1 MSDFKPID
9 IKIELI
15 GKQVVDA
22 AIVVHKEMG
31 PGLLESVYEECLEYE
46 LSKRGLKVERQL
58 EVPLVY
64 QGKNLDSKLRL
75 DLLIKNE
82 VIVELK
88 SVDQI
93 LDIHKAQVLTYLK
106 LMNKRLAFLIN
117 FNVPLL
123 KNGLKRFV
131 L

>member
-1 MSDFKPID
+1 MADFKPID
-9 IKIELI
+9 KGIEAT
-15 GKQVVDA
+15 GK
-22 AIVVHKEMG
+22 AIVDSAITVHKEMG
-31 PGLLESVYEECLEYE
+31 PGLLESVYEECLTFE
-46 LSKRGLKVERQL
+46 LRNRGFVVERQL
-58 EVPLVY
+58 EIPLVY
-64 QGKNLDSKLRL
+64 QNKQLDSKLRL
-75 DLLIKNE
+75 DLLIDHE

-88 SVDQI
+88 SVEQI
-93 LDIHKAQVLTYLK
+93 LEIHKAQVLTYLK